1 MRLKNNLEGLGQT
14 QVRIGIAWLAIR
26 ASMSM
31 SVLAT
36 YKYGLGDASI
46 AGRLGIA
53 TLPKDFLA
61 VGASAVIYEKRR
73 DMILSTIL
81 QVPNSGFRFR
91 ASGGYL
97 WGEQTFDFLSG
108 EADIDLDQYSWLL
121 STSWVPSEEQR
132 GNWLHSVGMSVWG
145 ARANQTSILTQSTSL
160 LNCRRLLRLARSAH
174 VERR

>member
-1 MRLKNNLEGLGQT
+1 MACHTRFNVDVGFGY
-14 QVRIGIAWLAIR
+14 
-26 ASMSM
+26 
-31 SVLAT
+31 

-132 GNWLHSVGMSVWG
+132 GNWLHSVGDERVGRPS
-145 ARANQTSILTQSTSL
+145 QSDIDSRPSL
-160 LNCRRLLRLARSAH
+160 LHYLNCRRLLRLARSAH

>member
-31 SVLAT
+31 SVFGY

-73 DMILSTIL
+73 DMILSTIF
-81 QVPNSGFRFR
+81 GRFR
-91 ASGGYL
+91 
-97 WGEQTFDFLSG
+97 
-108 EADIDLDQYSWLL
+108 IR
-121 STSWVPSEEQR
+121 VPVQGLR
-132 GNWLHSVGMSVWG
+132 RLSVG
-145 ARANQTSILTQSTSL
+145 RAD
-160 LNCRRLLRLARSAH
+160 LRFPIG
-174 VERR
+174 

>member
-1 MRLKNNLEGLGQT
+1 MACHTRFNVDVGFGY
-14 QVRIGIAWLAIR
+14 
-26 ASMSM
+26 
-31 SVLAT
+31 

-145 ARANQTSILTQSTSL
+145 ARANQTSILDPVYFTT
-160 LNCRRLLRLARSAH
+160 
-174 VERR
+174 